1 MLRFFQATEIIF
13 SLQVI
18 KLQLEFL
25 ELKMVK
31 QKKMTTIRKE

>member
-1 MLRFFQATEIIF
+1 MLQFSQETEIIF

-18 KLQLEFL
+18 RSQLEFR

-31 QKKMTTIRKE
+31 QKKMIMTKKE